1 MLGFAAV
8 MMLAA
13 SFGSLIFPSIEAA
26 LNISDNQLI
35 AACIVVAIS
44 ISIGPCGLVYTC
56 KALQ

>member
-1 MLGFAAV
+1 